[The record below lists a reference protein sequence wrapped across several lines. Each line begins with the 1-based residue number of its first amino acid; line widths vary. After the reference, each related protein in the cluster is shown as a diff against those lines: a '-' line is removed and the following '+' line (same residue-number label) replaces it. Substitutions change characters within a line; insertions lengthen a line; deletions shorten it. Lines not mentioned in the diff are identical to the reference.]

1 MNNLIKNILFSYK
14 TIYLNEG
21 EGFFSPR
28 ANMKFSLFSVASQD
42 SWAVVSILKT
52 EMTPLSHLVK
62 FIPFSKFY

>member
-1 MNNLIKNILFSYK
+1 MRQ
-14 TIYLNEG
+14 G
-21 EGFFSPR
+21 EGFFPPH

-62 FIPFSKFY
+62 FIPSSKFY

>member
-1 MNNLIKNILFSYK
+1 MRQGK
-14 TIYLNEG
+14 
-21 EGFFSPR
+21 GFFPPP